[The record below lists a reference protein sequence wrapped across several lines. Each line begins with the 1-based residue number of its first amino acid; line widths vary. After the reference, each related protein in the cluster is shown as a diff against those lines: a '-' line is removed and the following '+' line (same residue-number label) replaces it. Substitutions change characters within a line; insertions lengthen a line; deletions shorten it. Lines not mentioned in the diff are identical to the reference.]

1 MPTTKKHSDG
11 STAMAEAET
20 TYTKKIDGVVRERT
34 AYTPADHVELEF
46 AGWVRKDGKP
56 STAATDAKP
65 AK

>member
-1 MPTTKKHSDG
+1 
-11 STAMAEAET
+11 MAEA

-34 AYTPADHVELEF
+34 AHTPADHVELEF

-56 STAATDAKP
+56 TVTAADAKSDNKT